1 MRITRGGLPCVYT
14 VPTRGGWNGLSPIVR
29 RDDRSAEVSRGHSKP
44 RIFLRLGRRPEHK
57 ARDKALAFDGVKD
70 ADNRR

>member
-1 MRITRGGLPCVYT
+1 VRITRGGLPCVYT
-14 VPTRGGWNGLSPIVR
+14 VPTRGGWNGLSLTVR
-29 RDDRSAEVSRGHSKP
+29 WDDRSAEVSRGQSKP
-44 RIFLRLGRRPEHK
+44 SFLLGRRPEHK